1 VPAVSALC
9 HRCRLPL
16 TAEHVLH
23 GGDPHCYRC
32 ALRRLRAHDL
42 AGAAAALAWP
52 RRWGR
57 LALSGPLPGPL
68 DRSGAPRDAV
78 AARRRGPAGGRRRR
92 AAA

>member
-1 VPAVSALC
+1 VPAVFALC

-23 GGDPHCYRC
+23 GRAPHCYRC
-32 ALRRLRAHDL
+32 ELRLLRAHDQ
-42 AGAAAALAWP
+42 AAAALAWP

-57 LALSGPLPGPL
+57 LALSGPLPGL
-68 DRSGAPRDAV
+68 IDRSGVPRDAV
-78 AARRRGPAGGRRRR
+78 AARRHGPAGGRRRR